1 VKENLSRILNT
12 NQPLVAR
19 FTKESYEQQRRT
31 RTKIAAGAVGVAGT
45 EEAIVVIVVGSVEV
59 IESVGD
65 VTVIGSV
72 IGIVTDVMTDVIV
85 IVGTVGTVKG
95 GSGCDAP
102 DRFKMLRHGNE

>member
-45 EEAIVVIVVGSVEV
+45 EEAIVVIVVGSV
-59 IESVGD
+59 
-65 VTVIGSV
+65 